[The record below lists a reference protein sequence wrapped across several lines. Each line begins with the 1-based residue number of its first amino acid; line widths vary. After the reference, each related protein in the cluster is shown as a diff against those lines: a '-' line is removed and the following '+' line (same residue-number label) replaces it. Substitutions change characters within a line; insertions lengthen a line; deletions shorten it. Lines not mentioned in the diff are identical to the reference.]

1 MTEPPTRRYA
11 GRMDHLRRLS
21 VFVDE
26 PDPGVFHWVII
37 QCGGDGIPWE
47 DVDASLGSFSTWKE
61 AWDAGVAALMS
72 YVEDPAIGPRVRGE
86 DENADPVG

>member
-1 MTEPPTRRYA
+1 
-11 GRMDHLRRLS
+11 MDHLRRLS

-26 PDPGVFHWVII
+26 PDPGVFYWVII
-37 QCGGDGIPWE
+37 QCGGDGTPWE

-72 YVEDPAIGPRVRGE
+72 YVEDPAIGPRAPGE
-86 DENADPVG
+86 DEDADPIG